1 MNKKSVIIGLIIA
14 ILIFLGGSYYI
25 KNSTGSTRL
34 TWDANKEPNIAGYK
48 IYYGTESRTGNCPK
62 GGYENKVDAGNKT
75 DYIIEGLK
83 RNTKYYFSIT
93 SYNSEGKESCFSDE
107 VSKKVDIINWKF
119 WKK

>member
-1 MNKKSVIIGLIIA
+1 MKKSYIIIGFIGVV
-14 ILIFLGGSYYI
+14 LIFWGGSYYI
-25 KNSTGSTRL
+25 NNSSGSTRL

-48 IYYGTESRTGNCPK
+48 IYYGTSPRTGNCPK
-62 GGYENKVDAGNKT
+62 GGYENKADAGNKT
-75 DYIIEGLK
+75 DYTIDGLK

-119 WKK
+119 WRK